1 MHQFAAEFTVSA
13 KFDLVLSDELNRQ
26 VDEVAGDI
34 ESKSSVMR
42 KALAMYLA
50 SVKAHREQ
58 GLSVGFFD
66 PKTREVRQ
74 EIVGL

>member
-1 MHQFAAEFTVSA
+1 MLEAAMSA
-13 KFDLVLSDELNRQ
+13 KFNLVLSDELNRQ

-34 ESKSSVMR
+34 ETKSAVIR
-42 KALAMYLA
+42 KALAMYIA

-74 EIVGL
+74 EIIGL